1 MTATPLYA
9 ADKYTYRVLWSE
21 EDHQYVGV
29 CTEFPSL
36 SHLAD
41 AHNAA
46 LAGVVAL
53 VKDVLADMH
62 TKKKESP
69 VPMAIRRFKKDAR

>member
-1 MTATPLYA
+1 MTVTPRYS

-21 EDHQYVGV
+21 EDRQYVGV

-41 AHNAA
+41 THDAA
-46 LAGVVAL
+46 LDGVVAL
-53 VKDVLADMH
+53 VKSVLADMH
-62 TKKKESP
+62 TSKEEPP
-69 VPMAIRRFKKDAR
+69 VPLAIRRFKKDAR